1 MSDLASKVCS
11 LLRPEILALSA
22 YHVPDSSGYVKLDAM
37 ENPYSW
43 PDDMVEEWLA
53 RLREAQPNRYPD
65 PSCNRLKAKLREAY
79 GVPEEADLLMGNG
92 SDEIIQII
100 LMALQGRDATVLAPE
115 PTFVMYRQI
124 ASCLGLKFVGVPLR
138 EADFALDMDVM
149 RAAIETHRPA
159 VIFLAYPNNPTGN
172 LFHTDDIAEIL
183 QIAPGLVV
191 LDEAYTAYAGRSFMP
206 RLAEFDRLLVMRT
219 LSKLGL
225 AGLRLGFL
233 AGAKAWIDE
242 FDKIRLP
249 YNVNVLTQISTEFA
263 IEKRSVLEA
272 QVGLILQDRQYL
284 YEELGRLSGVQ
295 VYQSDANFIL
305 FRLLRHDANQVF
317 RKLKDSGVLIKN
329 LHPSGGRLVGCLR
342 VTIGMPEENR
352 KFLKALANVLA
363 S

>member
-1 MSDLASKVCS
+1 MTDLASNVRS
-11 LLRPEILALSA
+11 LLRSEILALSA

-37 ENPYSW
+37 ENPYLW

-65 PSCNRLKAKLREAY
+65 PSCGRLKTKLRDAY
-79 GVPEEADLLMGNG
+79 GVPDEAGLLMGNG

-138 EADFALDMDVM
+138 EADFALDMAAM
-149 RAAIETHRPA
+149 RAAIEMHRPA

-172 LFHTDDIAEIL
+172 LFDPEEIAEIL
-183 QIAPGLVV
+183 QMAPGLVV

-206 RLAEFDRLLVMRT
+206 RLAEFERLLVMRT

-233 AGAKAWIDE
+233 AGGSAWIDE

-249 YNVNVLTQISTEFA
+249 YNINVLTQISTEFA
-263 IEKRSVLEA
+263 IEKRDVFEA
-272 QVGLILQDRQYL
+272 QVKLILQGRQYL
-284 YEELGRLSGVQ
+284 YEELSRLTGVHA
-295 VYQSDANFIL
+295 YRSDANFIL

-317 RKLKDSGVLIKN
+317 QRLKDSGILIKN
-329 LHPSGGRLVGCLR
+329 LHSSGGRLAGCLR
-342 VTIGMPEENR
+342 VTIGVPEENR
-352 KFLKALANVLA
+352 KFLAALAEALA
-363 S
+363 